1 MKGTCN
7 LRTMKWI
14 LAGVLSFGAG
24 WSLVRYLTVHPLQ
37 MSLFLAISLVLLCLL
52 FVLLAVG
59 FRRWQLL
66 LGAVLSLA
74 LFLVGYVVTTHQ
86 VLSREDER
94 PLPALTRQKGDP
106 GDGHTAVIYLTHGEP
121 ETYSP
126 MPWIN
131 TFREI
136 DETDVPF
143 VPWIARPFFLTQ
155 LRREYLRVGQS
166 HHHQNHLRMI
176 QALEEAYREKGDTE
190 TRFYVSFLD
199 DDPRPGAATIQALN
213 DGASKIIVAEVFVSI
228 SNHTAEGEEQVE
240 EIRPEEYG
248 VPVRFTGPLW
258 DSQTLH
264 QMFLAKANA
273 AIGATPKEKVGILL
287 VGHGQPDEWDR
298 AFPTETSHEIAFREA
313 VMELLEADGYR
324 SENMSMAWM
333 EFKEPQPAE
342 RVEELAANGVE
353 KILYFAAAISAD
365 SLHSQYDI
373 PALVQEAQ
381 VPGGIPLVNMGAWN
395 DHPLVI
401 EAIQEKIEQAMER

>member
-1 MKGTCN
+1 M
-7 LRTMKWI
+7 RTLKWI
-14 LAGVLSFGAG
+14 LAGVLSFGAS
-24 WSLVRYLTVHPLQ
+24 WSLVRYLTVHPLE
-37 MSLFLAISLVLLCLL
+37 MSLYLAISLVLLCLL
-52 FVLLAVG
+52 IALLAIG
-59 FRRWQLL
+59 FKRWQLL
-66 LGAVLSLA
+66 LGGVLSLA
-74 LFLVGYVVTTHQ
+74 LFLVGYAVTAHQ
-86 VLSREDER
+86 VLSREDET

-131 TFREI
+131 TFREL
-136 DETDVPF
+136 DETGAPF
-143 VPWIARPFFLTQ
+143 VPWLARPFFLTQ
-155 LRREYLRVGQS
+155 LREEYLRVGQS
-166 HHHQNHLRMI
+166 HHRQGHLRMV
-176 QALEEAYREKGDTE
+176 QALEEAFRENGDTE

-240 EIRPEEYG
+240 EIRAEEYG
-248 VPVRFTGPLW
+248 VPVLLTGPLW

-273 AIGATPKEKVGILL
+273 AIGDTPKDKVGILL

-298 AFPTETSHEIAFREA
+298 QFPTETSHELAFREA
-313 VMELLEADGYR
+313 ILKLFEADGYL

-333 EFKEPQPAE
+333 AFKEPEPAAK
-342 RVEELAANGVE
+342 VEELVKKGVE
-353 KILYFAAAISAD
+353 KILYFSAAISAD

-373 PALVQEAQ
+373 PTLVHEAQ
-381 VPGGIPLVNMGAWN
+381 VPAEFPLLNMGAWN

-401 EAIQEKIEQAMER
+401 QAIQEKIEALPEQ